1 MKSFLSISL
10 LIICSILGS
19 ACYGQYI
26 LQLEK
31 FRVTQG
37 EKFYPGQKITFKDK
51 AFPEDWRTETIE
63 RIIPSDSLIITEM
76 GMIHIND
83 FTHFRTFNEK
93 VNAIS
98 VMLKTF
104 AAAWFVY
111 GGLAY
116 LGADFDFGWDTAIVG
131 GTAFVSGWLL
141 KKLFYKNTYTLGKK
155 HRLRILDI
163 SWPEPQPALR
173 P

>member
-1 MKSFLSISL
+1 M
-10 LIICSILGS
+10 IITCQWAGE
-19 ACYGQYI
+19 CHGQYI

-31 FRVTQG
+31 FRVTRG

-51 AFPEDWRTETIE
+51 AFPDEWRTETIE

-98 VMLKTF
+98 KMLKTF
-104 AAAWFVY
+104 AAAWFLY

-116 LGADFDFGWDTAIVG
+116 IGADFDFGWDTAIVG

-141 KKLFYKNTYTLGKK
+141 KKLFYKNTYKLGKK